1 MVQFIGYVSAGIHG
15 VLSRF
20 SFSAKIQPSGRRF
33 DQLWKGLR
41 SFQIIDSNLVLSAL
55 LMIELTISLARF
67 APDRQK
73 CFYLEGQ

>member
-41 SFQIIDSNLVLSAL
+41 SSRIIDSSLVLSTL

-67 APDRQK
+67 ASGRQK